1 MGRTINAQK
10 TPPKKKAIQGVEW
23 ERRSPRGHK
32 SSTREIE
39 VNARKRGTG
48 PQGRGG
54 KTITREQQL
63 SSSESSESESDEGDE
78 GLDGLY
84 GIKRMKMVSR
94 DELMAVLHEKQR
106 TIKKTSGSA
115 FVEEQVTF
123 KQEESMR
130 WSGEEINFAD
140 SVNSFVREFLFP
152 WYKFLREGW
161 QNYEPDKKNSLS
173 SMCLRKLSLPEGSD
187 TADIWE
193 RVIMPSI
200 QMKYINIKGNMNN
213 DLKKI
218 YRSMS
223 DILFENRRVFN

>member
-1 MGRTINAQK
+1 M
-10 TPPKKKAIQGVEW
+10 
-23 ERRSPRGHK
+23 
-32 SSTREIE
+32 
-39 VNARKRGTG
+39 
-48 PQGRGG
+48 
-54 KTITREQQL
+54 

-84 GIKRMKMVSR
+84 GIKRTKMVSR
-94 DELMAVLHEKQR
+94 GELLAMLREKER
-106 TIKKTSGSA
+106 TIKKLQAEVHSLRNKSRPN
-115 FVEEQVTF
+115 
-123 KQEESMR
+123 KKSLRESMR

-152 WYKFLREGW
+152 RYKFPREGW

-173 SMCLRKLSLPEGSD
+173 SMCLRKLSLPERSD

-193 RVIMPSI
+193 RVIVPSI

-218 YRSMS
+218 YMSMS
-223 DILFENRRVFN
+223 DILFENHRVFN